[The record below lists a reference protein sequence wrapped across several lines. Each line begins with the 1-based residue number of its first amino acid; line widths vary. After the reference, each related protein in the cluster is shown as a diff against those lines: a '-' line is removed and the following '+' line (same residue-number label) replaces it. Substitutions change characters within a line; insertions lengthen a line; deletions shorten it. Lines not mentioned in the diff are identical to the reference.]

1 MESTKISPSEEE
13 QSSMDIDDL
22 HYSLQAEQENTQK
35 KTFTS
40 WINSQLEK
48 HSPPSFI
55 LDLYADV
62 GRGHSLLDLLE
73 VLSGEQLPR
82 EKGSNTFQCRSN
94 IENALTFLKN
104 RSIKLI
110 NIHVADIVEGK
121 PSIVLGLIWTII
133 LHFQIEEL
141 AWTLAG
147 GYSHPSVETPSA
159 TDNTS
164 PTESPPA
171 KRNAKAKE
179 RWKISAKKAL
189 LLWAKEQCAKHGF
202 ISVADFKSS
211 WRNGLAFLAVIHALR
226 PGLVDVEK
234 AKGRSNQ
241 ENLKEA
247 FDLAEKE
254 LNIPRLLEPED
265 VDVTN
270 PDEKSIMTYVAQFLQ
285 YFKSLPSAEEEVQGK
300 ANETLSW
307 LEAQEK
313 KLTELQTET
322 DNAPFYEKYK
332 EMMSFME
339 TFDEEKKAFLPV
351 LTSKRKALELS
362 EDQLQMGEAWDS
374 LSSQIDE
381 WKGKLDHLLPP
392 PLDTI
397 ELWLQDV
404 EQQMAE
410 DLPDSHHRCKAVDVL
425 QGRMKSLQ
433 GLMSYFDQ
441 HLETLLSFENR
452 DEIGMPLV
460 PHQKLEEI
468 KKRFSNIQMTD
479 YSILVEYYNLFC
491 SAILEELISKLNIW
505 HIKYGTKEEVES
517 LLSDWQDFIE
527 EKEFVGQLEAAFQ
540 TCEKKKNRL
549 IRTSVLGVDPDD
561 INKQFKM
568 LESQISRCKEYIYN
582 VNETLQK
589 KLSSWAIY
597 TENIQLLKEWL
608 EKTRKEHPKK
618 VPTETLAAWNS
629 RHGSLNEAG
638 NFLIECS
645 NEEVGSVVSAEL
657 KKLNTKW
664 AKLIKKTQFEMRLL
678 RMQQEEMCL
687 LSDNENA
694 DSPPVKTEIGM
705 PGQQVNVSD
714 EALESQVESM
724 KVLPV
729 APCSDSIAPEASE
742 AFLLQQEIKLNFEDS
757 HKKLEATVLKA
768 MQLVCREKGPER
780 SMSKY
785 EEAFSILDAGILG
798 EFLKAAE
805 QLKDVSATH
814 DKTVVEEKSKDV
826 RERWEAA
833 RREIISYIQFKME
846 FERGQLNKMFTKL
859 NKQINKEKRLLNA
872 GRTKGLLEE
881 HEDMFSQQGRMGK
894 LNTCLQA
901 MKMMSEK
908 IAIEE
913 NESETKM
920 LVAEYEQRKE
930 DLQKRASAVY
940 NALVSRACEDLSSK
954 KGGKTLA
961 SANGEKASSQS
972 AYDGLSAEKDPPS
985 ISSIKMEAKEK
996 IHNGKHHA
1004 KKSRKDES
1012 LDLEVLKES
1021 YDRARHKLKLHL
1033 SSVREN
1039 IVPAFTADIKDA
1051 SCLQNKLNEL
1061 EALESQSESSWKVL
1075 ESMST
1080 MLEKSS
1086 GEMGKPDAFEQSQEE
1101 LCREWKELQSTL
1113 NKRMESLK
1121 AVLALVLPIENE
1133 LVQLCS
1139 SEEQLRKRDIP
1150 QGLLMNKD
1158 LPHKKVKKMQASIV
1172 KCIGWCNQK
1181 EQSNPTGGTV
1191 DPADWQAAS
1200 AMISQYKMQLEEL
1213 GHKIQTVEA
1222 VLQDLETFLPYLRKV
1237 SGPVEASDPLS
1248 HPQQLLVQQEVWKM
1262 QKEARS
1268 LDDRLTRARI
1278 RLEDP
1283 DSGKK
1288 MTFKELVATFCAKE
1302 FPTASSAE
1310 TLEVAQNQDMPSQVD
1325 QNQEEF
1331 SLKNSELYKSIQE
1344 IRDKMCKI
1352 GLRDPT
1358 IHAVQQRLKSL
1369 AELKQTF
1376 DRHIADM
1383 ASLSELASHLSQK
1396 ELKHQWRRT
1405 EDLWKEIKLSIAE
1418 KLEHCGRVMELLKNY
1433 HSCKNGLMSIILK
1446 QEHVLSQ
1453 QASYMGKANLQ
1464 RITAKV
1470 NKAKQEFNSHSEDV
1484 DRINQICKNLQ
1495 SQLNKI
1501 KTFEEPPFE
1510 NEANAI
1516 VDRWLDVNERTENY
1530 CDNLGRALA
1539 LWDKLLNLSGLIEE
1553 WSNAQLK
1560 NLEED
1565 GSPTEKELAQLEAGL
1580 EFQEKN
1586 LEEFDTKV
1594 AEIQHL
1600 LNGSEPSLE
1609 LQVIKSSLL
1618 NKMERIRKHLPSKS
1632 IPAELNGNTAELKGD
1647 LDLAKTQIGMTESL
1661 LKALS
1666 PSDTLE
1672 IFTKLEDLHHKILQQ
1687 KHHVESL
1694 QKGPG
1699 YLNPEVAE
1707 LQEQLKSVTDLFN
1720 SKKQIFQDH
1729 FTTLLNYQCKN
1740 FDEWFSSTQLS
1751 LEECFETSET
1761 KEMLEEKIQQLRSF
1775 LTSEG
1780 KDRDIQEVKT
1790 LLSQVKHYLPKAT
1803 VRQLS
1808 SWVRDKDV
1816 ALQKVTSRCQ
1826 AQEEELSNSLQR
1838 FARLEDDCSNL
1849 TEWLHLQELQESQLE
1864 KPEFEHFYLT
1874 LLKKRESFDF
1884 LAWLINSLRSSGFTC
1899 DEVVLES
1906 AQLVN
1911 KYKMLLGHVRKN
1923 LAVSKVLSAEGKNF
1937 EDLAQNVFSWVQK
1950 VNESV
1955 LTLSSEDSKTPLE
1968 EKLRQIKEIVLLKEE
1983 GNAKLENVAALGE
1996 NVKGAS
2002 GNKNEAI
2009 QQMLSDVQNQWEST
2023 IRLATECLRHQEQLQ
2038 HQRKQQRRKKEDAGA
2053 VPCDSE
2059 TQNQEISLDLYLD
2072 SEEMQSQLSNY
2083 SALQEE
2089 AEDLTLLLNELARQH
2104 SSFGVF
2110 TGDSFSEESLMALQQ
2125 LHGSLVNRLQSTAI
2139 LLEGHV
2145 EEYQRCKELMTHLRA
2160 TLNELWDPNDE
2171 EPKQIPQDTL
2181 CQIEDTLQ
2189 GIIAAVE
2196 VLKEEMCNKDEM
2208 DAPHSIYNKHL
2219 KIKVGY
2225 IEEETVNVLNDAAK
2239 QNNSFSDDEQT
2250 QETTDELFFDAEEN
2264 NAMEV
2269 QGRISVSGVE
2279 IVPQK
2284 NLLPEDKILTEYA
2297 EMEQKVNEMKLRTA
2311 ELDIVLVNDHLK
2323 EIESLCAHLEKQK
2336 AEALSLLQGEHVKAG
2351 GSSKSDPQHVASSKW
2366 DKLLQDLM
2374 TVKKAKEE
2382 QLHLVNNYQECFA
2395 TVQASMKRFSTEKE
2409 NLKIR
2414 GPMEDTVLLENIKK
2428 CLTSIEDERV
2438 LLNKLKTEQESLSRH
2453 LTKMDK
2459 ALIESQ
2465 VDQVERWWQQMEDSL
2480 QKKQLWVSAEADE
2493 FKLFTDK
2500 IQDLQ
2505 NQLQGQ
2511 HRLRTGLDAPNGG
2524 DSVCLALMG
2533 PELQMLKHSVSVLR
2547 RGIDMQ
2553 MKRIWSDAGKTAL
2566 ESRIND
2572 LQNQVDELE
2581 QLTPKEEVQMMGN
2594 YSHRPEIAKKIEEAI
2609 LWARVLELQL
2619 DEKAAL
2625 FPGELMLQIQSFQ
2638 ALINVAKERE
2648 SVVMK
2653 LVEEAHLVAPQLAP
2667 REFSA
2672 LGILARELQT
2682 CHRRLVLKLVQ
2693 KVQQL
2698 KPQFEKR
2705 QKLFAD
2711 VEKVQSQLCKAESMS
2726 RLDAGE
2732 ASVESEMEPWQ
2743 VISEELS
2750 QDIQETEGLVDAN
2763 CKDPPQGLKIFE
2775 HLFLSDC
2782 LQSFRSRA
2790 KRALRLIQIKDY
2802 TVQNKIDTC
2811 EKFSDKIMAL
2821 QRDLSSLCLQC
2832 NELELDQKKL
2842 FPMNQKFKS
2851 KWNAL
2856 RERAISFLECLTS
2869 LDRYKEI
2876 WEFLDLNWDASC
2888 LGELQS
2894 QLCKM
2899 KIHLDHRVKCFES
2912 FCTEYDRHQTA
2923 LNEAET
2929 ILSKI
2934 QRDCDALKDC
2944 SDVTSETNLIPEKIW
2959 SWRVQHAKRL
2969 TQEALRLL
2977 DTNESLSISLKEA
2990 KMQEIKSLG
2999 AKIEGVTQMIQSR
3012 ILAAQEKCQPEQ
3024 GLQSIVNHSLV
3035 TLKQIQSELQPPLLL
3050 DLEIQMIPCEKMY
3063 CKVLEDAAEA
3073 EYCAVEEILKRESE
3087 EEKSPLLDIL
3097 GTELETLRNLKEE
3110 LKSDIAARRDAIDKA
3125 FGTVRCYSEAVQKAV
3140 DLFHQ
3145 CEDLLSSPKLSLD
3158 ELEKESLLPI
3168 LQKQE
3173 QFEAVKTEVEALTS
3187 VLEKQVKPRANLHL
3201 QKTLGEL
3208 VAGSLIVGE
3217 KAQKRRSD
3225 LTRCLEKYQHFKK
3238 SKDAICADLNDVKK
3252 VLQKALGHIPVSYKE
3267 ALELSE
3273 QSKMQVSC
3281 LVSTEEDLMKLRQD
3295 SGHLGLMCKENDGVL
3310 MGTVASTLWLKW
3322 LYLLNA
3328 AKEWEGTCEEQSQ
3341 EWKSISEEMERE
3353 TIILDNL
3360 QDELPENP
3368 KEKESATKEE
3378 LEEFMDCANYYKE
3391 SLDAEKL
3398 LLRLILQRLRSILGV
3413 PESPPGKKEDIP
3425 VVHEIQAMQ
3434 ERIKEIREKVQ
3445 KQKDAVQLEKED
3457 RAKVNEEIH
3466 AVKSSLENIFS
3477 LLHSVDGE
3485 TLNEKTAK
3493 LEEIR
3498 RVIGPRKQ
3506 TLERIMEK
3514 LRIKYA
3520 DMYTIVPVEIE
3531 THLEDCKETLKDLE
3545 EKVSDELLKN
3555 SPRYITDKK
3564 IEDINKGLQAV
3575 ENMLQQKSEG
3585 IEKAK
3590 GIQKRIWDLLD
3601 LWHYKMN
3608 ELDAEVQDIIEQD
3621 PCQAQ
3626 DLMDRLMIPLQQY
3639 QRVSQLAE
3647 RRTTNLNRAASK
3659 MEECDELLKSTRAWI
3674 ESTNNLLTEECKGDS
3689 AKTLNKYATSL
3700 QIAFEDSEQKE
3711 TLLSAIYP
3719 ELEELSTLVE
3729 TDALLRELNNVGKEV
3744 KALQEKIMGI
3754 LPHIQHLADEV
3765 EAVESEVKKMEKDV
3779 DKIKTIL
3786 SPSEDTLDF
3795 SPKEHLKHGQV
3806 ILVHIS
3812 SMQNKLMD
3820 IQSFEE
3826 NLKLPNMKMQ
3836 PLCVFQRMKQ
3846 LLKELKRLERITKAQ
3861 NTLLE
3866 PIVKEVEANEQETD
3880 CVKQL
3885 LFPKSDLGELS
3896 AESPWPGEAA
3906 SPKEGMEMEEIQQRI
3921 TILCQKKED
3930 ILMSMKNSLME
3941 LHKQQEQP
3949 ELEDDTEESQEPE
3962 ENGEGA
3968 EWQPKKRGS
3977 ASLLPSLAEEAE
3989 DNSFHSSQGD
3999 ADEPRD
4005 MHIKPDQ
4012 ENNSLFFQR
4021 KGNEEERRGNQT
4033 KGKPSTEVTNIPEC
4047 FWTSLQESKETV
4059 DSDGPESD
4067 PAQVLHVCQA
4077 QIAELEMWIKQ
4088 AKESLGSEAQTGQM
4102 QQAVEQRLAACQ
4114 IMLSEIEQKVAC
4126 LLENCKDRPASDCP
4140 NLQEEAESLSLKL
4153 RDVKLSL
4160 EKVQGMLQD
4169 KHAEEE
4175 VSFGEKTSENSSQHL
4190 CFGLSSIFPLIS
4202 SDRPV
4207 LSKTNGLQHQQ
4218 ELFSELSEQS
4228 NLIDFIEV
4236 YVGKMQPQSE
4246 HSTIL
4251 ELQPSH
4257 EAPVSKDEPSILT
4270 PKDQTGDKWQYL
4282 QEQLL
4287 CKKSPL
4293 HFELIEPQI
4302 STKINIL
4309 PKGATS
4315 SVRTPTVEELKRYTA
4330 ELGSLSQIQENVA
4343 GDVSLS
4349 LDQKLFELLLAISR
4363 CLNNM
4368 EQMLSTCA
4376 LTSEEAPM
4384 QQILYETLSAEL
4396 QKLHADIGDKKEDL
4410 LKSITSAGGNP
4421 ERFSQCFSNLQAWLQ
4436 QTEAA
4441 TASRSKCMKTDLD
4454 RYSFYQNE
4462 IRELYDELIKKKSMM
4477 QQSFGAT
4484 SSHDISTMLQIT
4496 NNYELELQNFET
4508 RTAKLRDH
4516 GEKLPLP
4523 VALVHEVD
4531 KLEEVLDDLWKI
4543 LRAKQRELT
4552 SPLISEQQYE
4562 ALLQGLTELTNLG
4575 REKVIQISSLK
4586 ATSQTNLQFHL
4597 KNHKSFFCNL
4607 KTHMLRV
4614 QMCSQKV
4621 APSVLQE
4628 REKSWKEMEKNI
4640 NSLEQQAIQ
4649 QGTCLEMLLQDW
4661 IEFDENYVSFC
4672 QKLEALSSEVPSVS
4686 LVEGTEERLME
4697 RTQLLQQI
4705 KKNIEKEKARYGQLV
4720 KEGKD
4725 LMELVKCPELE
4736 GQVGNLQEQWAS
4748 LSQKVGHELQ
4758 RLDSLLRLLSSYN
4771 RESKDL
4777 DRWLAVA
4784 QQRVND
4790 WNEQSLDASQ
4800 ELSTVRDNIQSLLEF
4815 TKEIAEKY
4823 SLMSSVLST
4832 GNQLLLL
4839 KESDAAVL
4847 RSSLTEYEQKWADL
4861 TSQLPGIQEKFH
4873 QLQMAKLPSHEAITE
4888 LTAWMNH
4895 IDQQKSNK
4903 ATIDLQSSAAQVK
4916 GLLKEYKEYLLEM
4929 NFKQWVVDYVNQ
4941 SLLQMT
4947 TCDVESKRYERTAF
4961 AERLGEMN
4969 LQWHNLQGALNEKI
4983 KELEH
4988 ILECVTENESK
4999 AQSLGSWLEAQ
5010 SRQLNEAVKPASS
5023 LFARDTSEVCKV
5035 VENEL
5040 AAKSKDVD
5048 HLKQMYALV
5057 EHNTEASEKPALD
5070 INHLAELRANVA
5082 NQLVQLKTST
5092 QSALENW
5099 RIYDEVW
5106 REVRQMLARALYY
5119 SEHSKPSVI
5128 TFDTVK
5134 NQVAD
5139 LQGLQDKTENNEE
5152 IWARLQAAVA
5162 NLKKLCDPLFLQLIE
5177 HKNQKART
5185 RWALINKEIEDQLQ
5199 KAQTYLP
5206 LWKSYVDLYAEV
5218 SAKLDKHEEQCNS
5231 LWAVNIPAGCTRDF
5245 LNEKSQDVKV
5255 GPWHCNKIWLIITD
5269 TEVAWL
5275 EGFGSYKCNPT
5286 FTELTEVVKA
5296 RPQGVIGRRHLRDTP
5311 LKGEFTKEIAEK
5323 YSLMSSVLSTGNQ
5336 LLLLKES
5343 DAAVLRSSLTEY
5355 EQKWAD
5361 LTSQLPGIQEKFHQL
5376 QMAKLPSHEAIT
5388 ELTAWMNHID
5398 QQKSNKAT
5406 IDLQS
5411 SAAQVKGLLKE
5422 YKEYLLEM
5430 NFKQWVVDYVNQSL
5444 LQMTTCDVESK
5455 RYERTAFAER
5465 LGEMNLQW
5473 HNLQGALNEKI
5484 KELEHILECVTE
5496 NESKAQSLG
5505 SWLEAQSRQLNE
5517 AVKPASSLFARDTS
5531 EVCKVVE
5538 NELAAK
5544 SKDVDHLKQMYA
5556 LVEHNTEASEK
5567 PALDINHLAELRAN
5581 VANQLVQL
5589 KTSTQSALE
5598 NWRIYDEVWREVR
5611 QMLARALYYSEHSKP
5626 SVITFDTVKNQVA
5639 DLQGLQDKTENNEE
5653 IWARLQAAVANL
5665 KKLCDPLFLQLI
5677 EHKNQKARTRWALIN
5692 KEIEDQLQKAQTYL
5706 PLWKSYVDLYAE
5718 VSAKLDKHEEQCNS
5732 LWAVNIPAGCTRD
5745 FLNEKSQDVKKL
5757 QLGLQN
5763 IKRSS
5768 LQVSELADQITQLV
5782 APTSQPLLLE
5792 KLQPLQRAS
5801 RLERMLQMKASEF
5814 QFALLQLES
5823 FEKCLEKLENHLKV
5837 YTEAQDQLNQ
5847 EDNSS
5852 DRLMSQML
5860 GLTALTPEMETL
5872 NEVSFK
5878 LPLSDVTAKRLQSL
5892 NWQWSQKTAM
5902 VLEQCSELQTI
5913 QADDKGFLQQCQNW
5927 VHFLERMKEGLKENV
5942 AGTHEGLKEQQR
5954 EYEILQAEIS
5964 VHQQIFNC
5972 IMSKALQMLE
5982 SGEAE
5987 NRTEFISKLTVLKEQ
6002 WQSVVHMAQKRKSQ
6016 IDALVKQWQKFTT
6029 LSQDLARFLTDTNG
6043 LIAATKSQ
6051 DKYSL
6056 DQVRNLSHD
6065 FKNTQILLRRWQ
6077 SRYSLA
6083 LDTGGNLLGVAAPE
6097 AKAAVQRE
6105 MSHLQENWGNTQLQ
6119 VEKMT
6124 KQLQSTIETW
6134 ENCEKQVEELSHN
6147 LQKLKAEVKNPLPE
6161 EHDELQATKEHIKD
6175 LEQSL
6180 ANWNQRAKELG
6191 TRKADLAHY
6200 LLAEDVMVLKEQVQH
6215 LHRQWEELCLRVSLR
6230 KQEIED
6236 RLNAWIV
6243 FNEKNKELCSWLVQ
6257 MESKVLQ
6264 SGDISIEDMID
6275 KLEKDCMEE
6284 INMFSENKLVPLKQM
6299 GDQLIKDSN
6308 KSRVAEIDEKLNKI
6322 NDRWQHLFDVIGG
6335 RVKKLKETFTF
6346 IQQLDKNMSNLRT
6359 WLARIE
6365 SELSKP
6371 VVYDICDDQEIQKRL
6386 AEQQDLQRDIEQ
6398 HSAGVESV
6406 FSICEVLLH
6415 DSDACA
6421 NETECD
6427 SIQQTTRSLDRRWRN
6442 ICAMSMERRMKIEE
6456 TWCLWQRFLEDY
6468 SRFEDWLKTAEK
6480 TAAYPNSSEVAYTN
6494 AKEELKKFEAF
6505 QRQIHERLTQ
6515 LELINK
6521 QYRRLAR
6528 ENRTD
6533 SASKLKQMVHEGNQR
6548 WDNLQRRVAAI
6559 LRRLKLF
6566 TNQWEEFVGTKDSV
6580 LVWLTEMDLQLTN
6593 VEHFSESNFDDKMRQ
6608 LNGFQ
6613 QEIMLNAKKIDQL
6626 TEFGEHLIQKSEPS
6640 DAVVIEE
6647 ELEELHKYCQDVFG
6661 RVSRFHQRLANWHSG
6676 VEYEKESSENK
6687 ADAEDSRGLQHDPW
6701 HKKALPDV
6709 PPPQQSLCHLMPPAM
6724 GHERSGCETPVSVDS
6739 IPLEWDHTGDVGGS
6753 SSPEDEEEEPYY
6765 SALSDVEIPEHP
6777 EAYLKMTTKALRT
6790 ASAGTSAS
6798 ETHTWHSPESP
6809 ACRKHPYNQREMVRS
6824 VLTNSPETSTPYK
6837 PGYGKQLSTGSIDS
6851 IKEIPG
6857 ILPTEDAQGSQN
6869 IIGVAAVEKQPGS
6882 MERWELLQAQDLS
6895 NKLRMKQNLQQW
6907 QQLNSDLTTI
6917 NAWLDTMEE
6926 ELEGL
6931 QEAGPANSIEVIEQR
6946 VKKLKDMLKA
6956 FDNYKALVLSV
6967 NLTSKD
6973 FKQVDSTGSKELQ
6986 NRLRQVNFRW
6996 EKASLLMGNWRKSL
7010 QEALMHCQDFHEMNQ
7025 KLLLWLA
7032 CAETRRHHAQ
7042 VKDANADPHII
7053 QESRKELMQ
7062 LEKELLERQL
7072 QVNTLQEISTHLL
7085 DKSGGDYAEADEK
7098 VHVIGKKLKQLLEG
7112 VSQDLKVSQGS
7123 QDISAFQTQG
7133 SEVDSGRYH
7142 QLSEKPSTYRHKGDR
7157 RKSLENKISSNIRT
7171 EDGDEARPAAPKTL
7185 SFFYRVLRAALPLQ
7199 LLFLLLLLLASLI
7212 PFSEE
7217 DYSCTHANNFAR
7229 SFYPMLRYIN
7239 GPPPT

>member
-147 GYSHPSVETPSA
+147 GYGHPSVETPSP

-189 LLWAKEQCAKHGF
+189 LLWAKEQCARHGF
-202 ISVADFKSS
+202 ISIADFKSS

-307 LEAQEK
+307 LGAQEK
-313 KLTELQTET
+313 KLTELRTET

-381 WKGKLDHLLPP
+381 WKGKLDRLLPP

-433 GLMSYFDQ
+433 GLMVYFDQ

-468 KKRFSNIQMTD
+468 KKRFGNIQMTD

-505 HIKYGTKEEVES
+505 HIKYGTKEEVEA

-618 VPTETLAAWNS
+618 VPTETLATWNS

-694 DSPPVKTEIGM
+694 DSPPVKAEIGM

-714 EALESQVESM
+714 EALESHIESM
-724 KVLPV
+724 KVLPA
-729 APCSDSIAPEASE
+729 APCSDSIAPEVPE

-768 MQLVCREKGPER
+768 MQLVCHEKGPER

-805 QLKDVSATH
+805 QLKDVSAAH
-814 DKTVVEEKSKDV
+814 DKAVVEEKSKDV

-901 MKMMSEK
+901 MKMMSER

-972 AYDGLSAEKDPPS
+972 AYDGLSAEKDPSS

-1039 IVPAFTADIKDA
+1039 IAPAFSADIKDA

-1061 EALESQSESSWKVL
+1061 EALESQSKSSWKVL

-1101 LCREWKELQSTL
+1101 LCKEWKELQSTL
-1113 NKRMESLK
+1113 NNRMESLK
-1121 AVLALVLPIENE
+1121 TVLALVLPIENE

-1181 EQSNPTGGTV
+1181 EQSNPTGRTV

-1248 HPQQLLVQQEVWKM
+1248 HPQQPLVQQEVWKM

-1288 MTFKELVATFCAKE
+1288 ITFKELVATFCAKE

-1325 QNQEEF
+1325 PNQEEF
-1331 SLKNSELYKSIQE
+1331 SQKNSELYKSIQE

-1376 DRHIADM
+1376 DRCVADM

-1418 KLEHCGRVMELLKNY
+1418 KLEHCGRVKELLKKY

-1539 LWDKLLNLSGLIEE
+1539 LWDKLLNLSSLIEE

-1699 YLNPEVAE
+1699 YLNPEVTE

-1775 LTSEG
+1775 LASEG

-1826 AQEEELSNSLQR
+1826 AQEEELSISLQQ
-1838 FARLEDDCSNL
+1838 FARLEDDCSSL

-1864 KPEFEHFYLT
+1864 KQEFEHFYQT

-1906 AQLVN
+1906 AQLVS
-1911 KYKMLLGHVRKN
+1911 KYKMLLGHIRKN

-1950 VNESV
+1950 VNELV

-1996 NVKGAS
+1996 NVKSAS

-2125 LHGSLVNRLQSTAI
+2125 LHGSLVNRLQSTEI

-2196 VLKEEMCNKDEM
+2196 VLKEEMCIKDEM

-2225 IEEETVNVLNDAAK
+2225 IEEEAGNVANDAVK
-2239 QNNSFSDDEQT
+2239 QNNRFSDDEQT
-2250 QETTDELFFDAEEN
+2250 QETMDELFFDAEEN

-2269 QGRISVSGVE
+2269 RGRISVSGVE

-2284 NLLPEDKILTEYA
+2284 NLLPEDKILAEYA
-2297 EMEQKVNEMKLRTA
+2297 EMERKVNEMKLRTA

-2336 AEALSLLQGEHVKAG
+2336 SEALSLLQGEHAKAG
-2351 GSSKSDPQHVASSKW
+2351 GSSKLDPQHVASSKW

-2374 TVKKAKEE
+2374 AVKKAKEE

-2395 TVQASMKRFSTEKE
+2395 AVQASMKRFSTEKE

-2480 QKKQLWVSAEADE
+2480 QKKQLWVSAEAAE

-2505 NQLQGQ
+2505 NQLQVQ

-2533 PELQMLKHSVSVLR
+2533 PELQMLKHSISILR
-2547 RGIDMQ
+2547 RGIEMQ

-2581 QLTPKEEVQMMGN
+2581 QLTPKEEVQMLGN

-2609 LWARVLELQL
+2609 LWERVLELQL

-2625 FPGELMLQIQSFQ
+2625 FPGELMLQIQSCQ

-2648 SVVMK
+2648 SVVIK
-2653 LVEEAHLVAPQLAP
+2653 LVEEARLVAPQLAP

-2693 KVQQL
+2693 RVQQL

-2743 VISEELS
+2743 VVSEELS
-2750 QDIQETEGLVDAN
+2750 QEIQETEGLLDAN

-2790 KRALRLIQIKDY
+2790 KRALRLIQIKDC

-2899 KIHLDHRVKCFES
+2899 KNHLEHRVKCFES
-2912 FCTEYDRHQTA
+2912 LSTEYDRHQTA

-2929 ILSKI
+2929 ILSNI

-2944 SDVTSETNLIPEKIW
+2944 SDVTSETNVIPEKIW

-3024 GLQSIVNHSLV
+3024 GLQSIVNHSLA
-3035 TLKQIQSELQPPLLL
+3035 TLKQIQSELQQPLLL

-3110 LKSDIAARRDAIDKA
+3110 LKADIAARRDAIDEA

-3173 QFEAVKTEVEALTS
+3173 QFEAAKTEVEALTS

-3225 LTRCLEKYQHFKK
+3225 LMRCLEKYQHFKK

-3273 QSKMQVSC
+3273 QSKMQVSR

-3466 AVKSSLENIFS
+3466 AVKSSLENTLS

-3498 RVIGPRKQ
+3498 RLIGPQKQ

-3846 LLKELKRLERITKAQ
+3846 LLKELKRLERVTKAQ

-3885 LFPKSDLGELS
+3885 LFPKSDFGELS
-3896 AESPWPGEAA
+3896 AESPWPGETV

-3949 ELEDDTEESQEPE
+3949 ELEDDTEESQESE

-4012 ENNSLFFQR
+4012 ENNALSFQR
-4021 KGNEEERRGNQT
+4021 RGNEEERRGNQT

-4059 DSDGPESD
+4059 DSERPESD

-4088 AKESLGSEAQTGQM
+4088 AKESLGSESQTGQM

-4126 LLENCKDRPASDCP
+4126 LLENCKDRPASDSP

-4169 KHAEEE
+4169 KHAEGE
-4175 VSFGEKTSENSSQHL
+4175 VCFGEKTSENTSQHL

-4257 EAPVSKDEPSILT
+4257 EAPVSKDESSILT

-4384 QQILYETLSAEL
+4384 QQSSYETLSAEL

-4477 QQSFGAT
+4477 QQSFGAM

-4607 KTHMLRV
+4607 KTHIVRV

-4628 REKSWKEMEKNI
+4628 KEKSWKEMEKNI
-4640 NSLEQQAIQ
+4640 DSLEQQAIQ

-4661 IEFDENYVSFC
+4661 IEFDESYVSFC

-4725 LMELVKCPELE
+4725 LMELVNCPELE
-4736 GQVGNLQEQWAS
+4736 SQIGNLQEQWAS

-4758 RLDSLLRLLSSYN
+4758 RLNSLLRLLSSYN

-4903 ATIDLQSSAAQVK
+4903 ATIDLQSSATQVK

-4961 AERLGEMN
+4961 AEHLGEMN
-4969 LQWHNLQGALNEKI
+4969 LQWHKLQGALNEKI

-4988 ILECVTENESK
+4988 ILESVTENESK

-5010 SRQLNEAVKPASS
+5010 SRRLNEAEKPASS

-5048 HLKQMYALV
+5048 QLKQMYALV
-5057 EHNTEASEKPALD
+5057 EHNNEAFEKPVLD

-5099 RIYDEVW
+5099 RIYDAVW
-5106 REVRQMLARALYY
+5106 GEVRQMLARALYY

-5177 HKNQKART
+5177 HKHQKART

-5231 LWAVNIPAGCTRDF
+5231 L
-5245 LNEKSQDVKV
+5245 L
-5255 GPWHCNKIWLIITD
+5255 
-5269 TEVAWL
+5269 
-5275 EGFGSYKCNPT
+5275 
-5286 FTELTEVVKA
+5286 
-5296 RPQGVIGRRHLRDTP
+5296 
-5311 LKGEFTKEIAEK
+5311 
-5323 YSLMSSVLSTGNQ
+5323 
-5336 LLLLKES
+5336 
-5343 DAAVLRSSLTEY
+5343 
-5355 EQKWAD
+5355 
-5361 LTSQLPGIQEKFHQL
+5361 
-5376 QMAKLPSHEAIT
+5376 
-5388 ELTAWMNHID
+5388 
-5398 QQKSNKAT
+5398 
-5406 IDLQS
+5406 
-5411 SAAQVKGLLKE
+5411 
-5422 YKEYLLEM
+5422 
-5430 NFKQWVVDYVNQSL
+5430 
-5444 LQMTTCDVESK
+5444 
-5455 RYERTAFAER
+5455 
-5465 LGEMNLQW
+5465 
-5473 HNLQGALNEKI
+5473 
-5484 KELEHILECVTE
+5484 
-5496 NESKAQSLG
+5496 
-5505 SWLEAQSRQLNE
+5505 
-5517 AVKPASSLFARDTS
+5517 
-5531 EVCKVVE
+5531 
-5538 NELAAK
+5538 
-5544 SKDVDHLKQMYA
+5544 
-5556 LVEHNTEASEK
+5556 
-5567 PALDINHLAELRAN
+5567 
-5581 VANQLVQL
+5581 
-5589 KTSTQSALE
+5589 
-5598 NWRIYDEVWREVR
+5598 
-5611 QMLARALYYSEHSKP
+5611 
-5626 SVITFDTVKNQVA
+5626 
-5639 DLQGLQDKTENNEE
+5639 
-5653 IWARLQAAVANL
+5653 
-5665 KKLCDPLFLQLI
+5665 
-5677 EHKNQKARTRWALIN
+5677 
-5692 KEIEDQLQKAQTYL
+5692 
-5706 PLWKSYVDLYAE
+5706 
-5718 VSAKLDKHEEQCNS
+5718 
-5732 LWAVNIPAGCTRD
+5732 AVNIPAGCTRD

-5801 RLERMLQMKASEF
+5801 RLEKMLQMKASEF
-5814 QFALLQLES
+5814 QFALLQLEG

-5837 YTEAQDQLNQ
+5837 YTEAQDHLNQ

-5913 QADDKGFLQQCQNW
+5913 QADDKRFLQQCQNW

-6051 DKYSL
+6051 DKYSF

-6097 AKAAVQRE
+6097 AKAAIQRE

-6687 ADAEDSRGLQHDPW
+6687 ADAEDSRGMQHDPW
-6701 HKKALPDV
+6701 HKKTLPDV

-6857 ILPTEDAQGSQN
+6857 ILPTEDTQGSQN

-6973 FKQVDSTGSKELQ
+6973 FKQADSTGSKELQ

-7042 VKDANADPHII
+7042 VKDPNADPHII

-7085 DKSGGDYAEADEK
+7085 DKSGGDYAEANEK

-7157 RKSLENKISSNIRT
+7157 RKSLENKISSNIRM

>member
-1 MESTKISPSEEE
+1 MEFTRISPSDEE
-13 QSSMDIDDL
+13 QSFTDIDDL

-55 LDLYADV
+55 LDLYVDI
-62 GRGHSLLDLLE
+62 GKGHALLDLLE

-82 EKGSNTFQCRSN
+82 EKGFKTFQCRSN
-94 IENALTFLKN
+94 IENALTFLSN
-104 RSIKLI
+104 QSIKLI

-147 GYSHPSVETPSA
+147 GYGHPPVETPAA

-189 LLWAKEQCAKHGF
+189 LLWAKEQCAKHGSV
-202 ISVADFKSS
+202 SVADFKSS

-247 FDLAEKE
+247 FDLAEKK

-285 YFKSLPSAEEEVQGK
+285 YFKSLPVVEDEMQGK

-307 LEAQEK
+307 LEAQET
-313 KLTELQTET
+313 KLTELQAET

-351 LTSKRKALELS
+351 LASKRKPLELS
-362 EDQLQMGEAWDS
+362 EDQLQMREAWNI
-374 LSSQIDE
+374 LSSQIYE
-381 WKGKLDHLLPP
+381 WKGELDRLLPP

-404 EQQMAE
+404 EHQMAE
-410 DLPDSHHRCKAVDVL
+410 DLPDSHHRCKAIDVL

-433 GLMSYFDQ
+433 GLMAYFEQ
-441 HLETLLSFENR
+441 HLESLLSFENR
-452 DEIGMPLV
+452 NEISMPLV

-468 KKRFSNIQMTD
+468 KKRFNNIQTMD

-505 HIKYGTKEEVES
+505 HIKYGTKEEIES

-527 EKEFVGQLEAAFQ
+527 EKGFVSQLEVAFK

-589 KLSSWAIY
+589 KISSWAIY
-597 TENIQLLKEWL
+597 TENVQLLKEWL

-638 NFLIECS
+638 NFLVECS

-657 KKLNTKW
+657 KNLNTKW

-678 RMQQEEMCL
+678 KMQQEEMGL
-687 LSDNENA
+687 TSDNNENV
-694 DSPPVKTEIGM
+694 DSPPVKADIVDM
-705 PGQQVNVSD
+705 PGHQLNVSD
-714 EALESQVESM
+714 EALENM
-724 KVLPV
+724 KISP
-729 APCSDSIAPEASE
+729 ATPCTDSVASE
-742 AFLLQQEIKLNFEDS
+742 AYLSEQEVKLNFEDS

-768 MQLVCREKGPER
+768 MQQLCREKGPER

-785 EEAFSILDAGILG
+785 EEAFSILDASILG

-805 QLKDVSATH
+805 QLKDISAAH
-814 DKTVVEEKSKDV
+814 DKAVVEEKSKDV

-833 RREIISYIQFKME
+833 RREIISYMQFKME
-846 FERGQLNKMFTKL
+846 VERGQLNKMFTKL

-894 LNTCLQA
+894 LNSCLQA

-908 IAIEE
+908 LAIEE

-954 KGGKTLA
+954 RGGKVLA
-961 SANGEKASSQS
+961 SANGEKASSQPP
-972 AYDGLSAEKDPPS
+972 YDGISAEKNPAS
-985 ISSIKMEAKEK
+985 ISGIKLEAKEK
-996 IHNGKHHA
+996 LHNGGHHA

-1021 YDRARHKLKLHL
+1021 YDRARHTLKLHL

-1039 IVPAFTADIKDA
+1039 IAPAFTLDIKDA

-1075 ESMST
+1075 ESMCI

-1113 NKRMESLK
+1113 NKRMESLRT
-1121 AVLALVLPIENE
+1121 VLALVLPVENE
-1133 LVQLCS
+1133 LIQLCN
-1139 SEEQLRKRDIP
+1139 SEEQLRKKDIP
-1150 QGLLMNKD
+1150 QGLLLNRD
-1158 LPHKKVKKMQASIV
+1158 LPHKKVKNMQASIV
-1172 KCIGWCNQK
+1172 KCIEWCNQK
-1181 EQSNPTGGTV
+1181 KQNNPTGGTV
-1191 DPADWQAAS
+1191 DPADWQVAS
-1200 AMISQYKMQLEEL
+1200 TMISQYKMQLEEL
-1213 GHKIQTVEA
+1213 GHKIHTVETI
-1222 VLQDLETFLPYLRKV
+1222 LQDLETFQTYLRKV

-1248 HPQQLLVQQEVWKM
+1248 HPQQPTECLVQQEVWKM

-1288 MTFKELVATFCAKE
+1288 MSFKELVATFCAKGI
-1302 FPTASSAE
+1302 PTASSAE
-1310 TLEVAQNQDMPSQVD
+1310 TLEVVQNQDVQNQVV

-1331 SLKNSELYKSIQE
+1331 PLKSNELYKNIQE

-1369 AELKQTF
+1369 AELKQMF
-1376 DRHIADM
+1376 DRCAADM
-1383 ASLSELASHLSQK
+1383 GSLSETASCLSQK
-1396 ELKHQWRRT
+1396 ELKHQWSRT
-1405 EDLWKEIKLSIAE
+1405 EDLWKETKLSISE
-1418 KLEHCGRVMELLKNY
+1418 KLEHCGRVMELLKKY
-1433 HSCKNGLMSIILK
+1433 HSCKNCLMSIILK

-1453 QASYMGKANLQ
+1453 QTSYMGKANLQ

-1470 NKAKQEFNSHSEDV
+1470 NKAKQEFNNHSEDV

-1501 KTFEEPPFE
+1501 KSFEEPPFE

-1530 CDNLGRALA
+1530 CDSLGRALA
-1539 LWDKLLNLSGLIEE
+1539 LWDKLLNLSSLIEE

-1560 NLEED
+1560 NLED
-1565 GSPTEKELAQLEAGL
+1565 GSPTEKELAELEAGI

-1594 AEIQHL
+1594 AEIQIL
-1600 LNGSEPSLE
+1600 LNGSEPPLE

-1618 NKMERIRKHLPSKS
+1618 NKMELIRKHLPNKS

-1699 YLNPEVAE
+1699 YLNPEVTE

-1740 FDEWFSSTQLS
+1740 FDDWFSSTQLS

-1761 KEMLEEKIQQLRSF
+1761 KEMLEDKIQRLRSF

-1803 VRQLS
+1803 VGQLS

-1816 ALQKVTSRCQ
+1816 ALRKVTSRCQ
-1826 AQEEELSNSLQR
+1826 AEEEELCISLQR
-1838 FARLEDDCSNL
+1838 FARLEDDCSSL
-1849 TEWLHLQELQESQLE
+1849 TEWLHLQELQESQIE
-1864 KPEFEHFYLT
+1864 RPEYEHFYQT
-1874 LLKKRESFDF
+1874 LLKKRESFDSF
-1884 LAWLINSLRSSGFTC
+1884 AWLINSLRSSGFTC

-1906 AQLVN
+1906 AQLVS
-1911 KYKMLLGHVRKN
+1911 KYKMLLGHIRKN
-1923 LAVSKVLSAEGKNF
+1923 LGVSKVLSAEGKNF
-1937 EDLAQNVFSWVQK
+1937 EELAQNVFSWVQNM
-1950 VNESV
+1950 NELV
-1955 LTLSSEDSKTPLE
+1955 LRLSSEDSKTSLE
-1968 EKLRQIKEIVLLKEE
+1968 EKLCQLKEIVLLKEE

-1996 NVKGAS
+1996 NVKSAS
-2002 GNKNEAI
+2002 GSNNEAV

-2023 IRLATECLRHQEQLQ
+2023 IHLATECLRHQKQLQ
-2038 HQRKQQRRKKEDAGA
+2038 QQRKQQRRGKDDARA

-2072 SEEMQSQLSNY
+2072 SEEMQSQFSNY

-2110 TGDSFSEESLMALQQ
+2110 TDDSFSEESLVALQQ

-2139 LLEGHV
+2139 LLEGHA
-2145 EEYQRCKELMTHLRA
+2145 EEYQRCKELMAHLRA
-2160 TLNELWDPNDE
+2160 TLDELWDPNDE
-2171 EPKQIPQDTL
+2171 EPKQIQQDTL
-2181 CQIEDTLQ
+2181 CRIEDTLQ
-2189 GIIAAVE
+2189 GIIADIE
-2196 VLKEEMCNKDEM
+2196 ILKEEMCIKDEM
-2208 DAPHSIYNKHL
+2208 DAPHSICKKHL
-2219 KIKVGY
+2219 KIKVGNM
-2225 IEEETVNVLNDAAK
+2225 EEETRNNAFK
-2239 QNNSFSDDEQT
+2239 QNNLFSDDGQT
-2250 QETTDELFFDAEEN
+2250 QETTEKLFFDAEEN

-2269 QGRISVSGVE
+2269 QERRPVSGVE
-2279 IVPQK
+2279 LVSQK

-2297 EMEQKVNEMKLRTA
+2297 EMERKVNEMKLRTA

-2323 EIESLCAHLEKQK
+2323 EIESLCAHLKKQR
-2336 AEALSLLQGEHVKAG
+2336 AEALSLLQGEHAKAG
-2351 GSSKSDPQHVASSKW
+2351 GRSKSDPQHVASSRW

-2374 TVKKAKEE
+2374 AVKKAKEE
-2382 QLHLVNNYQECFA
+2382 QLDLVNNYQECFA
-2395 TVQASMKRFSTEKE
+2395 AVQSSMKRFSAEKE

-2414 GPMEDTVLLENIKK
+2414 GPMEDTIVLENIKK

-2480 QKKQLWVSAEADE
+2480 QKKQLWVLAEADE

-2500 IQDLQ
+2500 MQDLQ
-2505 NQLQGQ
+2505 NKIQEQ

-2524 DSVCLALMG
+2524 DSVCSALMG
-2533 PELQMLKHSVSVLR
+2533 PELQMLKHSVCLLR
-2547 RGIDMQ
+2547 RGIEMQ

-2566 ESRIND
+2566 ESQINN

-2609 LWARVLELQL
+2609 LWARDLELQL

-2625 FPGELMLQIQSFQ
+2625 FPGELMLQIQSCQ
-2638 ALINVAKERE
+2638 ALINVAKEKE
-2648 SVVMK
+2648 SAVMK
-2653 LVEEAHLVAPQLAP
+2653 LVEEARLVAPQLVP

-2672 LGILARELQT
+2672 LGLLARELQT

-2693 KVQQL
+2693 RVQQL

-2711 VEKVQSQLCKAESMS
+2711 VEKAQSQLWKAESMS

-2732 ASVESEMEPWQ
+2732 ASVESEMDPWQ
-2743 VISEELS
+2743 VVSEELS
-2750 QDIQETEGLVDAN
+2750 QEIQETEGLVDAN

-2775 HLFLSDC
+2775 QLFLSDC
-2782 LQSFRSRA
+2782 LRSFRSRA
-2790 KRALRLIQIKDY
+2790 KRALRLIQIKDF

-2811 EKFSDKIMAL
+2811 EKLSEKIIAL

-2842 FPMNQKFKS
+2842 FPMNQEFKS

-2856 RERAISFLECLTS
+2856 RERTISILECLTN

-2876 WEFLDLNWDASC
+2876 WEFLGLNWDASC

-2899 KIHLDHRVKCFES
+2899 KNHLEQRVKCFES
-2912 FCTEYDRHQTA
+2912 FSTEYDRHQTA

-2929 ILSKI
+2929 IVSNI
-2934 QRDCDALKDC
+2934 QRNCNALKDC
-2944 SDVTSETNLIPEKIW
+2944 SDVTSETNLIPEKIL
-2959 SWRVQHAKRL
+2959 SWRVQHGKRL
-2969 TQEALRLL
+2969 TQEALRIL
-2977 DTNESLSISLKEA
+2977 DKNESLSIPLKEA
-2990 KMQEIKSLG
+2990 KMQEIKSLR
-2999 AKIEGVTQMIQSR
+2999 AKIEGVTQMIESR
-3012 ILAAQEKCQPEQ
+3012 MLAAQEKLQPEQ
-3024 GLQSIVNHSLV
+3024 GLRSIVNHSLV
-3035 TLKQIQSELQPPLLL
+3035 TLKQIQSELQQPLLL
-3050 DLEIQMIPCEKMY
+3050 DLEIQMIPCERMY
-3063 CKVLEDAAEA
+3063 CEVLENAAEA
-3073 EYCAVEEILKRESE
+3073 ECCAVEELLQRESE
-3087 EEKSPLLDIL
+3087 EEKSPFLDIL
-3097 GTELETLRNLKEE
+3097 GTELETLRNLKKE
-3110 LKSDIAARRDAIDKA
+3110 LKADIASRRDAIDEA
-3125 FGTVRCYSEAVQKAV
+3125 FGTVRCYSEAVQKAAG
-3140 DLFHQ
+3140 LFRQ
-3145 CEDLLSSPKLSLD
+3145 CEDLLSSPALSLD
-3158 ELEKESLLPI
+3158 ELEEESLLPI
-3168 LQKQE
+3168 LQTQE
-3173 QFEAVKTEVEALTS
+3173 QFEAAKTEVEALTS
-3187 VLEKQVKPRANLHL
+3187 VLEKQVKQRANLHL

-3208 VAGSLIVGE
+3208 VAGNLIVAE

-3225 LTRCLEKYQHFKK
+3225 LMRCLEKYQHFKK
-3238 SKDAICADLNDVKK
+3238 SKDSICADLNDVIK
-3252 VLQKALGHIPVSYKE
+3252 VLQKAMGHIPVSYKE

-3273 QSKMQVSC
+3273 QSKMQVSR

-3295 SGHLGLMCKENDGVL
+3295 SGHLSLMCKESDGLL
-3310 MGTVASTLWLKW
+3310 MCTVASTLWLKW

-3378 LEEFMDCANYYKE
+3378 LDEFLDCANYYKE

-3466 AVKSSLENIFS
+3466 AVKSSLENTLS

-3485 TLNEKTAK
+3485 TLNEKAAK
-3493 LEEIR
+3493 IEEIQ
-3498 RVIGPRKQ
+3498 RVIGPQKQ

-3590 GIQKRIWDLLD
+3590 EIQKRIWDLLD

-3647 RRTTNLNRAASK
+3647 RRTTNLNRASSK
-3659 MEECDELLKSTRAWI
+3659 MEECDELLKSTQVWI
-3674 ESTNNLLTEECKGDS
+3674 ESTNNLLTEECQGDS
-3689 AKTLNKYATSL
+3689 AKTLTKYATSL

-3806 ILVHIS
+3806 SRSVLLNSTGRVIMVHIS
-3812 SMQNKLMD
+3812 AMQNQLMEM
-3820 IQSFEE
+3820 QSYEE
-3826 NLKLPNMKMQ
+3826 NLKLPNMRVQ
-3836 PLCVFQRMKQ
+3836 PLCVFQRMKH
-3846 LLKELKRLERITKAQ
+3846 LLKELKRLERITQTQ
-3861 NTLLE
+3861 NSLLE

-3885 LFPKSDLGELS
+3885 LFPKSDLGESS
-3896 AESPWPGEAA
+3896 ADFPWPGEAA
-3906 SPKEGMEMEEIQQRI
+3906 PQNEGVEMEEIKQRI
-3921 TILCQKKED
+3921 AILCQKKED

-3949 ELEDDTEESQEPE
+3949 DLEDDTEESQESE
-3962 ENGEGA
+3962 ENGDGA
-3968 EWQPKKRGS
+3968 AWQPKKRGS
-3977 ASLLPSLAEEAE
+3977 VSFLPSLAEEAE
-3989 DNSFHSSQGD
+3989 DRSFHNSQGD

-4005 MHIKPDQ
+4005 MHVKPDR
-4012 ENNSLFFQR
+4012 ESNALSFHR
-4021 KGNEEERRGNQT
+4021 RWNEEENRGNQM
-4033 KGKPSTEVTNIPEC
+4033 KGKPSTEVTNAPEC
-4047 FWTSLQESKETV
+4047 FRTSLQESKEIV
-4059 DSDGPESD
+4059 DSDGSESD
-4067 PAQVLHVCQA
+4067 PVQVLHVCQA
-4077 QIAELEMWIKQ
+4077 QIAELEMRIKE
-4088 AKESLGSEAQTGQM
+4088 AKKSLGSEAQTGQM

-4114 IMLSEIEQKVAC
+4114 IMLSEIEQKVTC
-4126 LLENCKDRPASDCP
+4126 LLENCKDRPASDRP

-4169 KHAEEE
+4169 KHVEEE
-4175 VSFGEKTSENSSQHL
+4175 GSLGEKTSEISSQHL

-4246 HSTIL
+4246 HSTNL

-4257 EAPVSKDEPSILT
+4257 EAPVSKDEPNFLT

-4315 SVRTPTVEELKRYTA
+4315 SVKTPTVEELKKYTA

-4349 LDQKLFELLLAISR
+4349 LDEKLFELLLAISR

-4368 EQMLSTCA
+4368 EQMLSTSA
-4376 LTSEEAPM
+4376 LTSEEAPV

-4462 IRELYDELIKKKSMM
+4462 IRELYDELIKKKSVM

-4484 SSHDISTMLQIT
+4484 SSHDISMTLQIT
-4496 NNYELELQNFET
+4496 KDYELELQNFET
-4508 RTAKLRDH
+4508 RIAKLRDH

-4552 SPLISEQQYE
+4552 SPFISEQQYE
-4562 ALLQGLTELTNLG
+4562 VLLQGLAELTDLG
-4575 REKVIQISSLK
+4575 REKIIQISSLK
-4586 ATSQTNLQFHL
+4586 ATNQANLQFHL

-4607 KTHMLRV
+4607 KTHMLLV

-4621 APSVLQE
+4621 APSVLQK
-4628 REKSWKEMEKNI
+4628 REKSWKELEKNI
-4640 NSLEQQAIQ
+4640 DSLEQQAIQ
-4649 QGTCLEMLLQDW
+4649 HGTCLEMLSQDW
-4661 IEFDENYVSFC
+4661 IEFDESYASFC

-4725 LMELVKCPELE
+4725 LMELLNCPELE
-4736 GQVGNLQEQWAS
+4736 SQVGKLQEQWAS
-4748 LSQKVGHELQ
+4748 LSQKVGHELE
-4758 RLDSLLRLLSSYN
+4758 RLDRLLRLLSSYN

-4790 WNEQSLDASQ
+4790 WKEQSLDASQ
-4800 ELSTVRDNIQSLLEF
+4800 ELSTVRDNLQSLLEF
-4815 TKEIAEKY
+4815 TKEIDEKY
-4823 SLMSSVLST
+4823 SLMSSVQST
-4832 GNQLLLL
+4832 GNQLLLI
-4839 KESDAAVL
+4839 KESDSAVL

-4861 TSQLPGIQEKFH
+4861 TTQLPGIQEKFH

-4888 LTAWMNH
+4888 LTAWMNQ
-4895 IDQQKSNK
+4895 IDQLKSNK
-4903 ATIDLQSSAAQVK
+4903 ATIDLQSSAGQVK
-4916 GLLKEYKEYLLEM
+4916 NLLKEYKEYLLEM

-4969 LQWHNLQGALNEKI
+4969 LQWHKLQGALNEKI

-4988 ILECVTENESK
+4988 ILESVTEKESK

-5010 SRQLNEAVKPASS
+5010 SSRLSEAEKPASS
-5023 LFARDTSEVCKV
+5023 FFAQDTSEFCKE

-5048 HLKQMYALV
+5048 QLKQMYALV
-5057 EHNTEASEKPALD
+5057 EHNTKASEKPVLD
-5070 INHLAELRANVA
+5070 INHLAELRANVC
-5082 NQLVQLKTST
+5082 NQLAQLKTST

-5106 REVRQMLARALYY
+5106 GEVRQMLARALYY
-5119 SEHSKPSVI
+5119 SEHSKPAVI
-5128 TFDTVK
+5128 TFETVK
-5134 NQVAD
+5134 NQVAN
-5139 LQGLQDKTENNEE
+5139 LQGLQDKTENDEE
-5152 IWARLQAAVA
+5152 IWARLQATVD

-5177 HKNQKART
+5177 QKHQKART

-5206 LWKSYVDLYAEV
+5206 FWKSYVGVYAEV

-5231 LWAVNIPAGCTRDF
+5231 LLAVNIPAGCTRDF
-5245 LNEKSQDVKV
+5245 LK
-5255 GPWHCNKIWLIITD
+5255 
-5269 TEVAWL
+5269 
-5275 EGFGSYKCNPT
+5275 
-5286 FTELTEVVKA
+5286 
-5296 RPQGVIGRRHLRDTP
+5296 
-5311 LKGEFTKEIAEK
+5311 
-5323 YSLMSSVLSTGNQ
+5323 
-5336 LLLLKES
+5336 
-5343 DAAVLRSSLTEY
+5343 
-5355 EQKWAD
+5355 
-5361 LTSQLPGIQEKFHQL
+5361 
-5376 QMAKLPSHEAIT
+5376 
-5388 ELTAWMNHID
+5388 
-5398 QQKSNKAT
+5398 
-5406 IDLQS
+5406 
-5411 SAAQVKGLLKE
+5411 
-5422 YKEYLLEM
+5422 
-5430 NFKQWVVDYVNQSL
+5430 
-5444 LQMTTCDVESK
+5444 
-5455 RYERTAFAER
+5455 
-5465 LGEMNLQW
+5465 
-5473 HNLQGALNEKI
+5473 
-5484 KELEHILECVTE
+5484 
-5496 NESKAQSLG
+5496 
-5505 SWLEAQSRQLNE
+5505 
-5517 AVKPASSLFARDTS
+5517 
-5531 EVCKVVE
+5531 
-5538 NELAAK
+5538 
-5544 SKDVDHLKQMYA
+5544 
-5556 LVEHNTEASEK
+5556 
-5567 PALDINHLAELRAN
+5567 
-5581 VANQLVQL
+5581 
-5589 KTSTQSALE
+5589 
-5598 NWRIYDEVWREVR
+5598 
-5611 QMLARALYYSEHSKP
+5611 
-5626 SVITFDTVKNQVA
+5626 
-5639 DLQGLQDKTENNEE
+5639 
-5653 IWARLQAAVANL
+5653 
-5665 KKLCDPLFLQLI
+5665 
-5677 EHKNQKARTRWALIN
+5677 
-5692 KEIEDQLQKAQTYL
+5692 
-5706 PLWKSYVDLYAE
+5706 
-5718 VSAKLDKHEEQCNS
+5718 
-5732 LWAVNIPAGCTRD
+5732 
-5745 FLNEKSQDVKKL
+5745 EKSQDVKKL
-5757 QLGLQN
+5757 QRGLQN
-5763 IKRSS
+5763 LKRSS
-5768 LQVSELADQITQLV
+5768 LQVSELADQIVQLV
-5782 APTSQPLLLE
+5782 EPTSQPLLLE
-5792 KLQPLQRAS
+5792 KLHPLQRAS
-5801 RLERMLQMKASEF
+5801 RLEKMLQMKASEF
-5814 QFALLQLES
+5814 QFALLQLEE
-5823 FEKCLEKLENHLKV
+5823 FEKCLEKLENHLKG
-5837 YTEAQDQLNQ
+5837 YTEAQDHLNQ
-5847 EDNSS
+5847 EDDGS
-5852 DRLMSQML
+5852 DHFMSQML
-5860 GLTALTPEMETL
+5860 GLTALSPEMETL

-5878 LPLSDVTAKRLQSL
+5878 LPLSDVTAKSLQNL

-5913 QADDKGFLQQCQNW
+5913 QADDKAFLQQCQNW

-5942 AGTHEGLKEQQR
+5942 AGTTERLKEQQR

-6016 IDALVKQWQKFTT
+6016 IDTLVKQWQKFTT
-6029 LSQDLARFLTDTNG
+6029 LSQDLRRFLTDTNG
-6043 LIAATKSQ
+6043 FIAATKSQ

-6056 DQVRNLSHD
+6056 DQVRTLSHD
-6065 FKNTQILLRRWQ
+6065 FKNKQILLRRWQ
-6077 SRYSLA
+6077 NRYSLA
-6083 LDTGGNLLGVAAPE
+6083 LDMGRNLLGAAARE
-6097 AKAAVQRE
+6097 AKAAIQHE
-6105 MSHLQENWGNTQLQ
+6105 MSQLQESWGNTQLQ

-6134 ENCEKQVEELSHN
+6134 ENCEKQVEELGHN
-6147 LQKLKAEVKNPLPE
+6147 LQKLKAEVKNPLPG
-6161 EHDELQATKEHIKD
+6161 EHDDLQAAKEHVKD

-6191 TRKADLAHY
+6191 TRNADLAHY

-6236 RLNAWIV
+6236 RLNAWLV

-6284 INMFSENKLVPLKQM
+6284 INMFSENKLLPLKQM

-6480 TAAYPNSSEVAYTN
+6480 TAAYPNSSEVSYTN

-6559 LRRLKLF
+6559 LRRLKNF
-6566 TNQWEEFVGTKDSV
+6566 TTQWEEFVGTKDSV

-6676 VEYEKESSENK
+6676 AEDEKQSSENK
-6687 ADAEDSRGLQHDPW
+6687 AGAEDARGVHHDPW
-6701 HKKALPDV
+6701 HKKALLDV
-6709 PPPQQSLCHLMPPAM
+6709 PPPQHSLCHLLPPAV

-6798 ETHTWHSPESP
+6798 ETHTWHSPEST

-6824 VLTNSPETSTPYK
+6824 VLTNNPETSTPYK
-6837 PGYGKQLSTGSIDS
+6837 PGYVKQLSTGSIDS

-6857 ILPTEDAQGSQN
+6857 ILSTEHTQDTN
-6869 IIGVAAVEKQPGS
+6869 IIGVSAVEKQPGS

-6931 QEAGPANSIEVIEQR
+6931 QEESPANSIQVIEQR

-6973 FKQVDSTGSKELQ
+6973 FKQADSTGSKELQ

-6996 EKASLLMGNWRKSL
+6996 EKANLLMGNWRKGL

-7042 VKDANADPHII
+7042 VKDPNADPHNI

-7062 LEKELLERQL
+7062 LENELLERQL
-7072 QVNTLQEISTHLL
+7072 QVNTLQEIATHLL

-7123 QDISAFQTQG
+7123 QDISAFQMQG

-7157 RKSLENKISSNIRT
+7157 QKSLENKSSSNIRS
-7171 EDGDEARPAAPKTL
+7171 EDGDEAHPAGPKTL